1 MRKDHFMLPMINWS
15 IILEPLTVSNL
26 LIVLGMST
34 LFGMT
39 LAFVYHITHY
49 NNGYDRSFMFTLLI
63 MPLVVA
69 IIVLLVSNNLARAF
83 SLAGVFTLVRFRLAM
98 TDSSDLAYIL
108 ASVGTGLAAALGYL
122 SVGIIITL
130 FLAVILTI
138 LSLLLLNKND
148 QYAKLVVTMPEHLN
162 VKHALSE
169 VLKNHTKSF
178 KIEKIKTSDFGTL
191 YKITYKLVLPKNID
205 EKQLFDDIRLING
218 NLDIALFEDYHI
230 SVEEKN

>member
-1 MRKDHFMLPMINWS
+1 MLQLINWS

-26 LIVLGMST
+26 FIVLGMST

-39 LAFVYHITHY
+39 LAFVYHLTHY
-49 NNGYDRSFMFTLLI
+49 KNGYDKTFMFTLLI

-98 TDSSDLAYIL
+98 TDSSDLTYIL
-108 ASVGTGLAAALGYL
+108 ASVGTGLSVALGYI

-130 FLAVILTI
+130 FLAVVLTI

-162 VKHALSE
+162 VKHALNE
-169 VLKNHTKSF
+169 VLKVHTKSF
-178 KIEKIKTSDFGTL
+178 KVERIRTSDFGTL

-218 NLDIALFEDYHI
+218 NLDISLYEDYHI
-230 SVEEKN
+230 SQEEKN